1 MSYVATNKASSTLA
15 ANINA
20 SATAITVVTGEG
32 DRFPSPTGG
41 DYTLATLQNAS
52 GVREIVCI
60 VGRSADVLTVGIPG
74 SAAANAA
81 GRNYESIYGM
91 AAASWVIGGVVSVR
105 PTAGLMEDA
114 VNFGTTMLGAADKAT
129 PVDADQLSL
138 LDSAAAGA
146 LKTLTWANV
155 KATLKAYFDTLYL
168 SLAGGTLTGGLTVT
182 GDVTLTA
189 GKKIVFEGTT
199 DDAHELTV
207 APGEPT
213 ADRTQTHQDAT
224 GTLALIGVKEV
235 IGCFPAA
242 ALKVQTT
249 SGCAALAWDEST
261 TNKVMTGY
269 LSFDP
274 SNAEYAQFSF
284 RAPAALDET
293 VGFYARFVWKHPA
306 TTTNFGVTWK
316 IQMQAQGDDDTL
328 DSAWGTAVAV
338 SDTGASETKRYI
350 TAESTAITPGG
361 TWAAGDEISVRVYR
375 DPADGS
381 DSMAVD
387 AHLIEVVLLANYAA
401 SLEA

>member
-20 SATAITVVTGEG
+20 SATSITVVTGEG

-41 DYTLATLQNAS
+41 DYTLVTLQNAS

-74 SAAANAA
+74 SAAANVA

-91 AAASWVIGGVVSVR
+91 AAASWVIGDVVSVR

-168 SLAGGTLTGGLTVT
+168 SVTGGTLTGGLTVT

-189 GKKIVFEGTT
+189 GKKLVFEGTT

-207 APGEPT
+207 NPGDPT
-213 ADRTQTHQDAT
+213 ADRVVTLPDDTCDLGFRNIPQISKSVAYTTVLADAGKHILHPT
-224 GTLALIGVKEV
+224 AD
-235 IGCFPAA
+235 
-242 ALKVQTT
+242 TT
-249 SGCAALAWDEST
+249 ARTFTID
-261 TNKVMTGY
+261 
-269 LSFDP
+269 
-274 SNAEYAQFSF
+274 SNANVAY
-284 RAPAALDET
+284 P
-293 VGFYARFVWKHPA
+293 VG
-306 TTTNFGVTWK
+306 
-316 IQMQAQGDDDTL
+316 
-328 DSAWGTAVAV
+328 
-338 SDTGASETKRYI
+338 
-350 TAESTAITPGG
+350 TAITFINQAGAGVITLAITADTMTLAGVG
-361 TWAAGDEISVRVYR
+361 TTGDRTLTANGI
-375 DPADGS
+375 AT
-381 DSMAVD
+381 AVKITTTD
-387 AHLIEVVLLANYAA
+387 WLVSGVGL
-401 SLEA
+401 S